1 MTYLLLALAIVTEV
15 TATLL
20 LKASNGWEKWYFGYG
35 AIAFYMISGILFAA
49 VLKHMGVGVAYAIW
63 SGMGIALITAA
74 SVILWKQTFDF
85 YAAMGIILIVSGT
98 LLITSK
104 SAVVFQ

>member
-15 TATLL
+15 AATLS
-20 LKASNGWEKWYFGYG
+20 LKASDGWEKWYFGYG
-35 AIAFYMISGILFAA
+35 AIALYTVSGILFAA

>member
-1 MTYLLLALAIVTEV
+1 MV
-15 TATLL
+15 
-20 LKASNGWEKWYFGYG
+20 
-35 AIAFYMISGILFAA
+35 SGILFAT